1 MSCEGDHEIQDAR
14 TGLHKVMVTEEAAVL
29 LLLFVVFMFSFCFGT
44 VTLQDGASTVVTFTT
59 RKDSRALLLDG
70 NDCDT

>member
-29 LLLFVVFMFSFCFGT
+29 LLLFVVT
-44 VTLQDGASTVVTFTT
+44 AAEQTLANISQGIFNQAKKRNSVF
-59 RKDSRALLLDG
+59 
-70 NDCDT
+70 